1 MSVYKDK
8 RSPFYAYDFQID
20 GHRFHGS
27 TKATGRREAEQKERD
42 LKREAKERLRQ
53 SQGQKDGPLTIDVA
67 AGRFWDIA
75 EIESSLRRDIF
86 TPQFDREF
94 PRMRAWWKQRRVN

>member
-1 MSVYKDK
+1 MMEELGKAPDALAFAYRYIW
-8 RSPFYAYDFQID
+8 RSPTESELIHAFA
-20 GHRFHGS
+20 
-27 TKATGRREAEQKERD
+27 
-42 LKREAKERLRQ
+42 
-53 SQGQKDGPLTIDVA
+53 TIDEGPFALDSIELA